1 MGYFLDPSAIH
12 MVSMSEQEYRK
23 LSEMVY
29 SGGHFARVICKIQ
42 RAIYHKTLQK
52 TIDDN
57 EASLKRAV
65 AFTAEL
71 AKVKAVDKSQHLSC
85 GIVMVSL

>member
-1 MGYFLDPSAIH
+1 MEYFLDQAAIH

-29 SGGHFARVICKIQ
+29 SEGHFARVICKIQ
-42 RAIYHKTLQK
+42 TALYHKTLQK
-52 TIDDN
+52 TIDD

-71 AKVKAVDKSQHLSC
+71 AKVKAVHKSQHPSC